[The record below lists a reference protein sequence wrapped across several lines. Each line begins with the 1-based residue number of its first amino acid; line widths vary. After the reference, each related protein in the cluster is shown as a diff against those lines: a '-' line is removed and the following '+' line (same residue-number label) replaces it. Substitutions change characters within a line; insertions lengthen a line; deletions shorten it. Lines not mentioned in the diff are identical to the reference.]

1 MTFHYD
7 LDPKTRFVVLYQD
20 AKMKSTRISKLTGVP
35 LRTVQDWIQK
45 LENNIDIF
53 QHESKNLAMK
63 IDDQVRESIVDD
75 TKVAPTTS
83 STRKIGA
90 RYNVSHTAVRNVLIE
105 EGFQFRK
112 LPKKASLTEEE
123 MENRVSY
130 CKDMLKYKCKQIKRC
145 FFSDEMGIRL
155 TELSKGDK
163 GWMQP
168 QKKLKVERVDKDV
181 KLNCWGAIS
190 WQGATSLHIFSD
202 NLKNPIYQN
211 IVENHVME
219 MEELYEDGELYFM
232 QDNHKA
238 HSPLDIIEK
247 HKRIQMVDFPT
258 YSPDLN
264 PIENVW
270 STLKHRVACDDPKT
284 EDDLVH
290 SLLENWQ
297 EITQVEILRPYLQTL
312 EGRYKECLEKQ
323 GQSLPY

>member
-202 NLKNPIYQN
+202 NLKIPFI
-211 IVENHVME
+211 
-219 MEELYEDGELYFM
+219 
-232 QDNHKA
+232 
-238 HSPLDIIEK
+238 
-247 HKRIQMVDFPT
+247 
-258 YSPDLN
+258 
-264 PIENVW
+264 
-270 STLKHRVACDDPKT
+270 KT
-284 EDDLVH
+284 
-290 SLLENWQ
+290 
-297 EITQVEILRPYLQTL
+297 
-312 EGRYKECLEKQ
+312 
-323 GQSLPY
+323 